1 MIVCLLLREES
12 VWGRGEQQLIRIKER
27 SHACRRKRHADI
39 KLGNSDV
46 DAKGSEGFHVRLE
59 ICGDLSND
67 EVALQADS
75 VADI

>member
-12 VWGRGEQQLIRIKER
+12 VWGRGEHQLTRIKER

-39 KLGNSDV
+39 KLGNSDIY
-46 DAKGSEGFHVRLE
+46 AKGSEGFHVRLK
-59 ICGDLSND
+59 ICGDLPHN
-67 EVALQADS
+67 EVALQTNS